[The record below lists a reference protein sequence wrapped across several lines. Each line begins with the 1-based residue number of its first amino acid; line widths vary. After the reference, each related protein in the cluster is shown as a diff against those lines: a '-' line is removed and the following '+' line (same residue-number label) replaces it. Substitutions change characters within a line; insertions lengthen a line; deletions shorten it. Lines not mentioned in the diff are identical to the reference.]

1 MAKEPTVHL
10 AEEDLTVVDLQ
21 MWLERWDSLKVPGKG
36 QEMLAVGRGFRD
48 KYNLTDRRA
57 LDYLNRRL
65 P

>member
-1 MAKEPTVHL
+1 MNEADMTI
-10 AEEDLTVVDLQ
+10 VDLQ
-21 MWLERWDSLKVPGKG
+21 CWLGKWDSLKVQGKG
-36 QEMLAVGRGFRD
+36 QEMLSVGREFRD